1 MSLKDRAFDPKWKVR
16 LNAFREI
23 NQLFVDYQGPNR
35 ELQKEEELY
44 GDPANPFEVYGPII

>member
-35 ELQKEEELY
+35 ELQKEDELY